1 MEAILA
7 LSIPLLTI
15 LVFHI
20 LHASNTLHII
30 YRVVCVSLSI
40 CAEIVMVHQMLLEM
54 KPSQTVLLLITDT
67 IILETITLAAVLIK

>member
-15 LVFHI
+15 LEFHI
-20 LHASNTLHII
+20 PHASNTLLII
-30 YRVVCVSLSI
+30 YKVECVRLST

-54 KPSQTVLLLITDT
+54 KPLPTVLLLITHT
-67 IILETITLAAVLIK
+67 IILETITLAVVLIR